1 MHTRKGAPAVPFPVF
16 CNRHFFE
23 GVSGRS
29 VKRRVLTRLAESPSK
44 ETPLT
49 NDIFNPTRLT
59 VSVLGKDY
67 VFETGRVANQADG
80 AVWMQCGGTV
90 VLVTVCSQTLEQSR
104 GFFPLTVEYAERM
117 YAAGRIPG
125 SYFRREIGRPS
136 EHETLV
142 SRLIDRPIRPLF
154 PKGLMQDVQV
164 LATVLSADQ
173 ENDPDVLAMTA
184 ASAAIH
190 LSSLPFDGPVVGARV
205 GRVKGEFVLNPTL
218 AQRAESDIDLV
229 FAASATALTMVEGE
243 ARFVPEDVLIDAL
256 EWARVQVQ
264 PLVEAQMELQRLA
277 GKAKMTF
284 TPHVDDPALVSRVT
298 ELATAAGLDAALRI
312 PEKMARKDAR
322 AQVKSAVMEGLLA
335 DEAWASRPEALAEV
349 GDLLAAMEKQLVRRR
364 IVDEGTR
371 IDGRDTKTV
380 RPIQIQAGVLP
391 RTHGSAIFRRG
402 ETKSLAVCTLG
413 SSTDEQRM
421 DSLNGD
427 VIKHF
432 MLHYNFPP
440 YSVGEVKPVRLSRRE
455 IGHGAL
461 AEKSLRPVLPA
472 EEDFP
477 FTIRVVSETMESN
490 GSSSMAAVCGGC
502 LSLMDAGVPISAPVA
517 GVAMGLIKESE
528 QFIILTDILGDED
541 AMGDMDFKVAGTAE
555 GVTGIQMDIKVEGL
569 STDIMRA
576 AMRQAHEGR
585 MHILGEM
592 ARVLA
597 APRPELS
604 RYAPQFK
611 ELWVNPD
618 IIRLIIGPGGKNI
631 KAITTATGSAVDI
644 EDSGRI
650 SVFAPTADALE
661 RTCEMLRYYDQHAE
675 LGKNYTG
682 KVKKLLEIGCI
693 VEILPNVEAL
703 VHISQLDTAR
713 VPQVSDVV
721 SLGQELTVKV
731 IEINGDR
738 IRASRRAVL
747 LEEQGHP
754 WNPEETARPA
764 RSERG
769 DRGDRGDRRGGR
781 GGRGHGDRR

>member
-1 MHTRKGAPAVPFPVF
+1 M
-16 CNRHFFE
+16 N
-23 GVSGRS
+23 
-29 VKRRVLTRLAESPSK
+29 
-44 ETPLT
+44 
-49 NDIFNPTRLT
+49 NDIFSPTRVT
-59 VSVLGKDY
+59 CNVLGKEY
-67 VFETGRVANQADG
+67 IFETGRIANQADG
-80 AVWMQCGGTV
+80 AVWAQCGGTV
-90 VLVTVCSQTLEQSR
+90 VLVTVCSTTLEQSK
-104 GFFPLTVEYAERM
+104 GFFPLTVEYSERM
-117 YAAGRIPG
+117 YASGRIPG

-154 PKGLMQDVQV
+154 PKGLLQDVQV

-184 ASAAIH
+184 ASAAVH
-190 LSSLPFDGPVVGARV
+190 MSSLPFECPVVGARV
-205 GRVKGEFVLNPTL
+205 GRINGEFVLNPTF
-218 AQRAESDIDLV
+218 AQRKESDLELV
-229 FAASATALTMVEGE
+229 FAASADALTMVEGE
-243 ARFVPEDVLIDAL
+243 AHFVPEDVLIDAL
-256 EWARVQVQ
+256 EWARVQVL
-264 PLVEAQMELQRLA
+264 PMVKAQEELREKA
-277 GKAKMTF
+277 GRPKMAF
-284 TPHVDDPALVSRVT
+284 TPHEDDPALVAKVE
-298 ELATAAGLDAALRI
+298 ELASAAGIEEALRI
-312 PEKMARKDAR
+312 PDKMARKDAR
-322 AQVKSAVMEGLLA
+322 AAVKKAVMDGLTA
-335 DEAWASRPEALAEV
+335 DPAFAEKPDALAEA
-349 GDLLAAMEKQLVRRR
+349 GDLIAALEKKLVRKR
-364 IVDEGTR
+364 IVTEGTR

-380 RPIQIQAGVLP
+380 RPIQIQSSVLP

-402 ETKSLAVCTLG
+402 ETKSLAVTTLG

-427 VIKHF
+427 VVKHF

-440 YSVGEVKPVRLSRRE
+440 FSVGEVKPVRLSRRE

-472 EEDFP
+472 EDSFP
-477 FTIRVVSETMESN
+477 FTIRVVSETVESN

-517 GVAMGLIKESE
+517 GVAMGLIKEGDK
-528 QFIILTDILGDED
+528 FIILTDILGDED

-555 GVTGIQMDIKVEGL
+555 GVTGIQMDIKVDGL
-569 STDIMRA
+569 STDIMRT

-585 MHILGEM
+585 MHILAEM
-592 ARVLA
+592 AKVLPE
-597 APRPELS
+597 PRKELS
-604 RYAPQFK
+604 PYAPQFK
-611 ELWVNPD
+611 EMYVNPD

-631 KAITTATGSAVDI
+631 KAITAATGASVDI

-650 SVFAPTADALE
+650 SIFAPTAEALE
-661 RTCEMLRYYDQHAE
+661 RTCAMLSYYDQHAE

-703 VHISQLDTAR
+703 VHISQLDTNR

-721 SLGQELTVKV
+721 SLGQEMTVKV

-738 IRASRRAVL
+738 IRASRKAVI

-764 RSERG
+764 RSEGRG
-769 DRGDRGDRRGGR
+769 GHGDRGDRRGPRGR
-781 GGRGHGDRR
+781 DRGDRR